1 MSLVVYKLGGSL
13 LDLPDLGERIK
24 KLWETRP
31 SSEIRLLIVGG
42 GRFADIVRE
51 WDARFRLGDE
61 DAHELAVLSL
71 RLSEEL
77 IDRMI
82 PRLQHVC
89 DRADATHLE
98 EGETGLVSVGELLD
112 AGEEEGHFLPK
123 NWEFTTD
130 AISAWAADYFGADE
144 LVLLKS
150 ADCPTGATVMQL
162 SRDQFVDGEFPNFC
176 GGNFPVTW
184 INLRS
189 DDLPEVSIGVK

>member
-1 MSLVVYKLGGSL
+1 MSLAVYKLGGSL

-24 KLWETRP
+24 NLWETRP
-31 SSEIRLLIVGG
+31 ASETRLLIVGG
-42 GRFADIVRE
+42 GQFADIVRE

-82 PRLQHVC
+82 PRLHHVC
-89 DRADATHLE
+89 DRTDVTHLQA
-98 EGETGLVSVGELLD
+98 GETGLVSVGELLE
-112 AGEEEGHFLPK
+112 AGEEEGHFLPR

-130 AISAWAADYFGADE
+130 AISAWIADYVGADE

-150 ADCPTGATVMQL
+150 VDCPEAATVSQL
-162 SRDQFVDGEFPNFC
+162 SRDKFVDGEFPKFC
-176 GGNFPVTW
+176 RGNSPVTW

-189 DDLPEVSIGVK
+189 DELRPVAIGVE

>member
-24 KLWETRP
+24 SLWETRP

-42 GRFADIVRE
+42 GKFADIIRE

-61 DAHELAVLSL
+61 DSHELAVLSL
-71 RLSEEL
+71 QLSEEL
-77 IDRMI
+77 INRMI

-89 DRADATHLE
+89 DRADVTHLE
-98 EGETGLVSVGELLD
+98 EGETGLVSVSELLD

-130 AISAWAADYFGADE
+130 AISAWAADYAGADE
-144 LVLLKS
+144 LILLKS
-150 ADCPTGATVMQL
+150 ADCPKGATVSQL
-162 SRDQFVDGEFPNFC
+162 SQDQFVDGELPNFC
-176 GGNFPVTW
+176 RGNFPVTW

-189 DDLPEVSIGVK
+189 ENLRPVTIDVT

>member
-24 KLWETRP
+24 NLWEARSP
-31 SSEIRLLIVGG
+31 SETRLLIVGG
-42 GRFADIVRE
+42 GKFADIVRE
-51 WDARFRLGDE
+51 WDARFHLGDE

-82 PRLQHVC
+82 PRLHNVC
-89 DRADATHLE
+89 DRTDVTHLQ
-98 EGETGLVSVGELLD
+98 EGETGLISVGEMLE
-112 AGEEEGHFLPK
+112 AGEEAGHFLPK

-130 AISAWAADYFGADE
+130 AISAWVADYVGADE

-150 ADCPTGATVMQL
+150 VDCSPQATVSQL
-162 SRDQFVDGEFPNFC
+162 SREKFVDGEFSGFC
-176 GGNFPVTW
+176 QGNCAVTW

-189 DDLPEVSIGVK
+189 DELRSVAVGMK